1 MTDKEQ
7 EKVTYTRP
15 KDEGE
20 VDKRRFAG
28 VMGVAG
34 TAAMIGLVTFFSIGM
49 VGAALGVGIGG
60 FVANFEQVAYNQTT
74 VDAADPTENANA
86 QIYPVLGSQ
95 PACQNAPQLEAS
107 LTGQANITGGVEFFK
122 DLPLPANFGNSGN
135 SFARVSIIG
144 AAPSGNPITVDD
156 LNLRLT
162 ALKTPELSLSDAE
175 IKEFGPGSSGYNDTG
190 STDAEDSFAP
200 SGEGTVGTDA
210 GSDPAN
216 TPEFG
221 INASSFVLPKGG
233 SAATHQVSFDQIS
246 LTDLDLAVTII
257 DNSTPATGPT
267 PRVVNPEDRTCTAL
281 AEASNTNDFND
292 ANDTVDENVLAY

>member
-1 MTDKEQ
+1 
-7 EKVTYTRP
+7 
-15 KDEGE
+15 
-20 VDKRRFAG
+20 
-28 VMGVAG
+28 MGVA
-34 TAAMIGLVTFFSIGM
+34 TAMATVAIITFFSIGM
-49 VGAALGVGIGG
+49 VGASLGVGIGG
-60 FVANFEQVAYNQTT
+60 FVANFGEVNA
-74 VDAADPTENANA
+74 TEGAE
-86 QIYPVLGSQ
+86 IFPVVGQQ
-95 PACQNAPQLEAS
+95 PACADAPQLQAS
-107 LTGQANITGGVEFFK
+107 LKGTANLSGGVEFFK
-122 DLPLPANFGNSGN
+122 DLPLPADFGNNGD

-144 AAPSGNPITVDD
+144 AAPSDNPITVDD

-233 SAATHQVSFDQIS
+233 SAATHQVSFEQIS

-257 DNSTPATGPT
+257 DNTSSGPAVGPT
-267 PRVVNPEDRTCTAL
+267 PRVVGPDNRTCTAL